1 MARRLVPRI
10 VAAGVAVLLVAAGL
24 VALADAT
31 QSRHTR
37 QDPDSRL
44 RVELEASLRSGSG
57 KALPALVR
65 SLVSYCEAEIAAT
78 VMGAGVEDLG
88 AGRFRFTL
96 RPALDHSDR
105 RQLQGC
111 LEDAT
116 VDHLS
121 AEVTL
126 MGGRGSG
133 ARATGTPPDR

>member
-1 MARRLVPRI
+1 MARRLLARI
-10 VAAGVAVLLVAAGL
+10 VAGGAAVLVVAVGL

-31 QSRHTR
+31 KSRHTT

-44 RVELEASLRSGSG
+44 RVELEASHRPGSG

-65 SLVSYCEAEIAAT
+65 PLVGYCEAEIAAT
-78 VMGAGVEDLG
+78 VTSAGVEELG

-96 RPALDHSDR
+96 RPALDRSDR
-105 RQLQGC
+105 RQLEGC

-126 MGGRGSG
+126 MEDRASE
-133 ARATGTPPDR
+133 APATGTPPDR